1 MGKFWMDDDFIRIH
15 ANQLSLKSIAVY
27 TALNSYS
34 NKEGKT
40 FVGHRR
46 IGSVLGINKDS
57 VTRAMRELEASDLV
71 RRSKGKNGQPSET
84 TILPVRIDAVI
95 PSETVRPK
103 EVFKESIKEENIP
116 VKNWIYGSI
125 LGRLDKVRVVSSVM
139 SIN

>member
-1 MGKFWMDDDFIRIH
+1 MDDDFIRIH